1 MDALD
6 VKVTLDTNLE
16 FIEPILDEAN
26 FRYTIK
32 PINPKYEILWKLYQK
47 QLSCMWKAQEINY
60 NEDYNDFIKLSPD
73 EQNVIKMILA
83 FFAASDG
90 IVNFNLRERFLTEI
104 KVTEAQVAYGFQLM
118 MENIH
123 GEVYSDML
131 INIIKDSEERIKLF
145 NAMKTIESVK
155 KMTDWALKWISST
168 KSIGHRLIA
177 FAIIEG
183 VFFSG
188 AFAAIFWLKKTR
200 GDGKLFMEGLIKS
213 NRFISRDEG
222 LHLNF
227 ACALYSFIIKRVS
240 VDEVCELVNEALVI
254 SNEFCKDTIRVDM
267 IGMNLEMM
275 TNYIKYMCDYVLVS
289 LGYEKMYFTTNPFD
303 FMDTIGL
310 DNKDNVFENRTDA
323 YQSANNDDTANWVF
337 TIDDDF

>member
-1 MDALD
+1 MDESD
-6 VKVTLDTNLE
+6 RKDTSAEDLE
-16 FIEPILDEAN
+16 FIEPILDESN

-47 QLSCMWKAQEINY
+47 QLNSMWKAQEIDYTN
-60 NEDYNDFIKLSPD
+60 DYNDFIKLTVD

-104 KVTEAQVAYGFQLM
+104 KITEAQVAYSFQLM

-131 INIIKDSEERIKLF
+131 INIIKDTEERTRLF
-145 NAMKTIESVK
+145 NAMTTIDSVK
-155 KMTDWALKWISST
+155 KMTDWALKWISSRD
-168 KSIGHRLIA
+168 SIAHRIIA

-200 GDGKLFMEGLIKS
+200 GNGKLFMEGLIKS

-227 ACALYSFIIKRVS
+227 ACALYSFIVKRVS
-240 VDEVCELVNEALVI
+240 VKEVYELVNDALLI
-254 SNEFCKDTIRVDM
+254 SNEFCRDTIRVDM
-267 IGMNLEMM
+267 IGMNLDMM
-275 TNYIKYMCDYVLVS
+275 NDYIKYMCDYVLVS
-289 LGYEKMYFTTNPFD
+289 LGYEKLYLTSNPFD
-303 FMDTIGL
+303 FMDTMGL
-310 DNKDNVFENRTDA
+310 DNKDNFFENRSDA
-323 YQSANNDDTANWVF
+323 YQSAHNEDTANWVF
-337 TIDDDF
+337 TIEEDF